1 MIITNYYETEKLLC
15 VKIQETVNLL
25 EWEISSK
32 NPSRGDAPSPIDI
45 FNQDISMNQEG
56 ENED

>member
-15 VKIQETVNLL
+15 VNSRNREPIR
-25 EWEISSK
+25 WEISSK

>member
-1 MIITNYYETEKLLC
+1 MCENSRNREPIR
-15 VKIQETVNLL
+15 
-25 EWEISSK
+25 WEISSK

-45 FNQDISMNQEG
+45 FNQDISMNQDG

>member
-1 MIITNYYETEKLLC
+1 MCENSRNRES
-15 VKIQETVNLL
+15 VR
-25 EWEISSK
+25 WEISSK

-45 FNQDISMNQEG
+45 FTQDLSINREG